1 MKLHLT
7 QAEGRHLI
15 TGHGPGWVEINAS
28 RHNASLIL
36 TPDRLLGDWPVA
48 SIEALQAAHF
58 QPAIDLSPEILLLGT
73 GSRLRFPAPAC
84 LKQLAEA
91 NIGFE
96 VMDTA
101 AACRTY
107 NILMSEGRN
116 VTAALII
123 EP

>member
-15 TGHGPGWVEINAS
+15 TGHGPGWVQINAS
-28 RHNASLIL
+28 RHTASLIL
-36 TPDRLLGDWPVA
+36 TPEKLLSDWPVT
-48 SIEALQAAHF
+48 SLESLEAEHF
-58 QPAIDLSPEILLLGT
+58 LPVIDLAPEVLLLGT

-84 LKQLAEA
+84 LKLLAEA

-116 VTAALII
+116 VIAALIV

>member
-28 RHNASLIL
+28 RHTTSLIL
-36 TPDRLLGDWPVA
+36 TPDKLLDDWPVA
-48 SIEALQAAHF
+48 SFEALEAAHF
-58 QPAIDLSPEILLLGT
+58 QPAIDLAPEILLLGT
-73 GSRLRFPAPAC
+73 GKQLRFPAAAC
-84 LKQLAEA
+84 LRLLAEA

-116 VTAALII
+116 VTAALIV
-123 EP
+123 ES